1 MMKKC
6 LTILVLLA
14 FAAGLFAQ
22 ITVTNATFPV
32 AGDTLRTAI
41 DYSPPSGIS
50 VFTPPGGNQVWDL
63 SSLEA
68 EVTQELVFRSAN
80 GGTVGA
86 QVPGA
91 ELFAFGS
98 LGSES
103 YYNVTD
109 TKFELQAYYG
119 ILPYDLVA
127 NNIFEYYPPL
137 PERRAPLNFFDINA
151 ASSGFLELF
160 VPSAFSPVL
169 MLQLA
174 AQTNNAQIDSMRY
187 RVAISE
193 ISAVD
198 GYGTMSI
205 PGGTFDVLREKRT
218 QYTETR
224 IDAKIPPL
232 GWLDITDN
240 AIQAGFFGLG
250 VDTTVAFYFHN
261 DVAKEPIAI
270 VTLNNEQNAVT
281 QVVFK
286 NTTPPVV
293 DGLEEANAAN
303 LSIKISPNPVG
314 DEVVVDFK
322 NLVPG
327 SYRLV
332 IFDELGR
339 ATVERT
345 AQLGNGN
352 TERLDLS
359 RLPPGVYFLGV
370 FDENNKVLCK
380 EKLVK
385 IGK

>member
-1 MMKKC
+1 MRKY
-6 LTILVLLA
+6 LPFFVLLA
-14 FAAGLFAQ
+14 SATILSAQ
-22 ITVTNATFPV
+22 ITITSATFPA
-32 AGDTLRTAI
+32 AGDTLRMAI
-41 DYSPPSGIS
+41 DYAPPSGIA

-63 SSLEA
+63 SDLEA
-68 EVTQELVFRSAN
+68 DATQEIVFRSASEGN
-80 GGTVGA
+80 VGA

-91 ELFAFGS
+91 ELFAVLS
-98 LGSES
+98 PATES

-109 TKFELQAYYG
+109 TKFELQAYHG
-119 ILPYDLVA
+119 ILPYDLVS

-137 PERRAPLNFFDINA
+137 PERRAPMNFFDISAN
-151 ASSGFLELF
+151 SSGFLELF
-160 VPSAFSPVL
+160 LPLAFSPLL
-169 MLQLA
+169 MINLA
-174 AQTNNAQIDSMRY
+174 AVTNNAQIDSMRY

-205 PGGTFDVLREKRT
+205 PGGNFDVLREKRT

-240 AIQAGFFGLG
+240 AIQAGFYGLG
-250 VDTTVAFYFHN
+250 VDTTVAYYFHN
-261 DVAKEPIAI
+261 DVAKEHIAI
-270 VTLNNEQNAVT
+270 VTLNNQQNAVT

-293 DGLEEANAAN
+293 DGLDEENAVNIAV
-303 LSIKISPNPVG
+303 KISPNPAS

-322 NLVPG
+322 NLAPG
-327 SYRLV
+327 KYRLV

-345 AQLGNGN
+345 AQLSSGH

-359 RLPPGVYFLGV
+359 RLSPGIHFFSL
-370 FDENNKVLCK
+370 FDEKGQMVCR

-385 IGK
+385 L